1 MSPKKQSSP
10 PSQRRS
16 MVAPLLIVGGLF
28 AIAVLIIVA
37 SASNQRPA
45 FTPQVSGA
53 PRAQIDQT
61 QIDHGIVA
69 FEQQVESVFRLKNV
83 GDRPLSILGEPRVEL
98 LQGC

>member
-1 MSPKKQSSP
+1 
-10 PSQRRS
+10 

-37 SASNQRPA
+37 SAANQRPA
-45 FTPQVSGA
+45 YTPQVSGA

-61 QIDHGIVA
+61 QIDHGTVA

-83 GDRPLSILGEPRVEL
+83 GDRPLTILGEPRVEL

>member
-1 MSPKKQSSP
+1 
-10 PSQRRS
+10 